1 MTRKL
6 IEEVRRTGTAMV
18 GEKQNLEDCEKLLA
32 LPVLA
37 VTHLTTVFNNVPRW
51 MENLRK
57 ATWEKLVKR
66 GLEHWSTHIGSY
78 KKEFEKFP
86 SRSAAERS
94 TAIEDMQTCE
104 SSLGGLANVLG
115 KRVPELLPLRAA
127 CLEILQLARQSSLS
141 LDLSEHL
148 EPFTVRDFDP
158 ESQELVQKLRGLV
171 DYFGAKQLD
180 KAEIEETLCVAV
192 SNLAATLMAVAT
204 TTTGEPVDVA
214 SNAYACVAKMSRW
227 AQDAEDH
234 DVRACVLQAADLALQ
249 VRRSLASEAK
259 PEEYVTQPDFI
270 EKSLHLQSCLQRCQN
285 MLEEDC
291 ILLFCGHAEGV
302 SEAHEGSS
310 FGLSWCVC
318 ERECV

>member
-1 MTRKL
+1 MKNPMTKKL

-66 GLEHWSTHIGSY
+66 GLEHWSTHIGNY

-115 KRVPELLPLRAA
+115 KRVPEL
-127 CLEILQLARQSSLS
+127 
-141 LDLSEHL
+141 
-148 EPFTVRDFDP
+148 
-158 ESQELVQKLRGLV
+158 
-171 DYFGAKQLD
+171 
-180 KAEIEETLCVAV
+180 
-192 SNLAATLMAVAT
+192 
-204 TTTGEPVDVA
+204 
-214 SNAYACVAKMSRW
+214 
-227 AQDAEDH
+227 
-234 DVRACVLQAADLALQ
+234 
-249 VRRSLASEAK
+249 
-259 PEEYVTQPDFI
+259 
-270 EKSLHLQSCLQRCQN
+270 
-285 MLEEDC
+285 
-291 ILLFCGHAEGV
+291 
-302 SEAHEGSS
+302 SS
-310 FGLSWCVC
+310 FAGSACDSGSTQKGPNAHIISKSQFLAQKTT
-318 ERECV
+318 EKP